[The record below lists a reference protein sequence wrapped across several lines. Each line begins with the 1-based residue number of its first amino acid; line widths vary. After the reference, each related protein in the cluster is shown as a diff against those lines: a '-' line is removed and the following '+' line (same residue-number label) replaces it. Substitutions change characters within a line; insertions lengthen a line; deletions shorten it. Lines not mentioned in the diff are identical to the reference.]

1 MDNVMKNTQL
11 FRVKQID
18 IETPDTKTFHLQSID
33 NATVN
38 YQSGQFLTLISK
50 TNGHEIRRSYSLS
63 SSPVADDLLSIT
75 VKRVANGEISRWL
88 HDHVQMGDILEALLP
103 TGRFV
108 LPKPFE
114 KVKHYFFIVAGSGI
128 TPVFSMIK
136 TLIKSGY
143 KGQITLIY
151 QSKNAKNTIFYD
163 KIAGYTDGTSR
174 FFREGGKNLNV
185 QYFFSRPTDGHPPA
199 YLNKDILTGI
209 VEKQFKGANKDA
221 TFYVCGSTA
230 FMRMVTMT
238 LQFLDFTDKQILRE
252 DFVIPTFQEY
262 VDLKD
267 FGKPARLT
275 IHFQNKTY
283 NIDVPFRKT
292 LLDAALD
299 NQIPLPYSCKGGVC
313 TTCFCKTTKGKVI
326 MPTNDKLFED
336 EILRGGTLSC
346 IAYAD
351 TEVVE
356 IVV

>member
-1 MDNVMKNTQL
+1 MKNTRT

-33 NATVN
+33 NETVN
-38 YQSGQFLTLISK
+38 YQSGQFLTFISMA
-50 TNGHEIRRSYSLS
+50 NGHEIRRSYSLS
-63 SSPVADDLLSIT
+63 SSPIADDLLSIT

-88 HDHVQMGDILEALLP
+88 NDHVQIGDTLEALLP

-108 LPKPFE
+108 LPKPFTT
-114 KVKHYFFIVAGSGI
+114 VKHYFFIVAGSGI
-128 TPVFSMIK
+128 TPVFSIIK

-143 KGQITLIY
+143 KGRITLIY
-151 QSKNAKNTIFYD
+151 QSKNPKNTIFHD
-163 KIAGYTDGTSR
+163 KIATYT
-174 FFREGGKNLNV
+174 EGVKNVNI
-185 QYFFSRPTDGHPPA
+185 QYFFSRPTDEHPPA
-199 YLNKDILTGI
+199 YLNKDILSGI
-209 VEKQFKGANKDA
+209 VEKQFKGDNRHIS
-221 TFYVCGSTA
+221 FYMCGSIA

-238 LQFLDFTDKQILRE
+238 LHFLDFTDKQIHRE

-262 VDLKD
+262 VALKD
-267 FGKPARLT
+267 FGKPTRLT

-313 TTCFCKTTKGKVI
+313 TTCLCKTTKGKVI
-326 MPTNDKLFED
+326 MPANDKLFED

-351 TEVVE
+351 AEAIE

>member
-1 MDNVMKNTQL
+1 MKNTQT

-18 IETPDTKTFHLQSID
+18 IETPDTKTFHLQSVD
-33 NATVN
+33 NETVN

-50 TNGHEIRRSYSLS
+50 VNSNEIRRSYSLS
-63 SSPVADDLLSIT
+63 SSPATDDLLSIT

-88 HDHVQMGDILEALLP
+88 HDHVQMDDSLEALLP

-108 LPKPFE
+108 LPQPFAQ
-114 KVKHYFFIVAGSGI
+114 VKHYFFIVAVSGI

-143 KGQITLIY
+143 KGRITLVY
-151 QSKNAKNTIFYD
+151 QSKNPKNTIFYD
-163 KIAGYTDGTSR
+163 KIAAYTDGTSL
-174 FFREGGKNLNV
+174 FFQEGVKNLNV
-185 QYFFSRPTDGHPPA
+185 QYFFSRPTNGHPPA
-199 YLNKDILTGI
+199 YLNKDILSGI
-209 VEKQFKGANKDA
+209 IEKQFKGNNRHAA
-221 TFYVCGSTA
+221 FYMCGSTA
-230 FMRMVTMT
+230 FMRMMTMT
-238 LQFLDFTDKQILRE
+238 LHFLDFTDKQIHRE

-262 VDLKD
+262 VALKD

-275 IHFQNKTY
+275 IHFQNNTY

-313 TTCFCKTTKGKVI
+313 TTCLCKTTKGKVI
-326 MPTNDKLFED
+326 MPTNNKLFED

-346 IAYAD
+346 IAYAHAE
-351 TEVVE
+351 TIE